1 MITTLLVGAY
11 RRQSRVALTAW
22 VTLVEGRLGVSV
34 REMELWQRAPPEG
47 EVKGEV
53 DDAEDGNRRREESAV
68 HWQRP
73 GLRLGALRGRLD

>member
-1 MITTLLVGAY
+1 
-11 RRQSRVALTAW
+11 
-22 VTLVEGRLGVSV
+22 
-34 REMELWQRAPPEG
+34 MELWQRAPPEG